1 MTCSITPATM
11 HAAMANPHRFD
22 GVDAVVFDVYG
33 TLVEITDKRAPFRR
47 LLRIGEQQ
55 GRAVSVAD
63 AATLMSAPLNLH
75 AAAAQLS
82 IVLAPEQL
90 AQLEADLHSEIA
102 SIRLFPDTAPTL
114 QALRARGIKLGLCS
128 NLAAD
133 YADPIM
139 QLLPLQLDAYTWS
152 FEAGAIKPDPV
163 IYQQACAALGCA
175 PERVLMVGDTPA
187 ADVDG
192 PRAAGMQSILLDRK
206 QRRAGADSLPSL
218 AALLDRL

>member
-1 MTCSITPATM
+1 
-11 HAAMANPHRFD
+11 MANPPRFKSI
-22 GVDAVVFDVYG
+22 DAIVFDVYG

-55 GRAVSVAD
+55 GRPASALD

-75 AAAAQLS
+75 AAAAHLS
-82 IVLAPEQL
+82 IRLDPDQFKE
-90 AQLEADLHSEIA
+90 LEADLRSEIA
-102 SIRLFPDTAPTL
+102 SIRLFPDTVPTL
-114 QALRARGIKLGLCS
+114 QALRAHGIKLGLCS

-133 YADPIM
+133 YAAPIVK
-139 QLLPLQLDAYTWS
+139 LLPIQLDACTWS
-152 FEAGAIKPDPV
+152 FDAGAIKPDPA
-163 IYQQACAALGCA
+163 IYAYACAALGCA

-192 PRAAGMQSILLDRK
+192 PRAIGMQSILLDRR
-206 QRRAGADSLPSL
+206 QRHAGADTLPAL

>member
-1 MTCSITPATM
+1 
-11 HAAMANPHRFD
+11 MANPPRFD
-22 GVDAVVFDVYG
+22 NIDAVVFDVYG

-63 AATLMSAPLNLH
+63 AAILMSAPLNLH

-82 IVLAPEQL
+82 IVLEPGQL

-102 SIRLFPDTAPTL
+102 SIRLFPDTASTL

-139 QLLPLQLDAYTWS
+139 QLLPLQLDACTWS
-152 FEAGAIKPDPV
+152 FQAGAIKPDPA

-175 PERVLMVGDTPA
+175 SERVLMVGDTPA

-192 PRAAGMQSILLDRK
+192 PRAAGMQSILLDRR
-206 QRRAGADSLPSL
+206 QRHAGTDTLPSL

>member
-1 MTCSITPATM
+1 MR
-11 HAAMANPHRFD
+11 AAMAAPPRFD
-22 GVDAVVFDVYG
+22 SVDAVVFDVYG

-55 GRAVSVAD
+55 GRPVGALD

-152 FEAGAIKPDPV
+152 FEAGAIKPDPA

-192 PRAAGMQSILLDRK
+192 PRAAGMQSILLDRER
-206 QRRAGADSLPSL
+206 RRAGADSLPSL

>member
-1 MTCSITPATM
+1 MTCSNTPATLRI
-11 HAAMANPHRFD
+11 AMASPPRFD

-55 GRAVSVAD
+55 GRPVSVGD
-63 AATLMSAPLNLH
+63 AAALMSASLNLY

-82 IVLAPEQL
+82 IVLEPGQL
-90 AQLEADLHSEIA
+90 AQLEVDLHSEIA

-114 QALRARGIKLGLCS
+114 QALRTRGIKLGLCS

-139 QLLPLQLDAYTWS
+139 RLLPLQLDAYTWS
-152 FEAGAIKPDPV
+152 FEAGAIKPDPA
-163 IYQQACAALGCA
+163 IYRQACIALGCA

-192 PRAAGMQSILLDRK
+192 PRAVGMQSILLDRR
-206 QRRAGADSLPSL
+206 QRHAGALPSL

>member
-1 MTCSITPATM
+1 
-11 HAAMANPHRFD
+11 MANPLRFD
-22 GVDAVVFDVYG
+22 SIDAVVFDVYG
-33 TLVEITDKRAPFRR
+33 TLVEIGDKRAPFRR

-55 GRAVSVAD
+55 GRPASVLD

-75 AAAAQLS
+75 AAAAHLS
-82 IVLAPEQL
+82 IELDPDQL
-90 AQLEADLHSEIA
+90 RELEADLRSEIA
-102 SIRLFPDTAPTL
+102 SIRLFPDTVPTL

-133 YADPIM
+133 YAAPIVK
-139 QLLPLQLDAYTWS
+139 LLPIQLDAYTWS
-152 FEAGAIKPDPV
+152 FEAGAIKPDPA
-163 IYQQACAALGCA
+163 IYAHACAALGCA

-192 PRAAGMQSILLDRK
+192 PRAIGMQSILLDR
-206 QRRAGADSLPSL
+206 RRRHAGADTLPAL